1 MNHSSIKI
9 TPLSKTDYELW
20 LILWQN
26 YLTFYETSLPS
37 STTETMWRNLLD
49 KGKLENEIPTKKS
62 QASNAWLFLF

>member
-1 MNHSSIKI
+1 MKIK
-9 TPLSKTDYELW
+9 PLALADHDLW
-20 LILWQN
+20 AHLWQN

-37 STTETMWRNLLD
+37 NTTETTWRNLLD